1 MRILQIATSTDGG
14 AGIAARRLNAAL
26 NSIGVDSG
34 LLTGSSL
41 KIPRKTYEF
50 LVEKN
55 FVTRNLSRIVTLLQF
70 TLLQKNDFLM
80 TPFSLG
86 TISAEK
92 ILNFKPDIIHI
103 HTFYNLLNVET
114 ISAICN
120 SGIPVFVSLHDER
133 FYTGGCHHAMN
144 CTRFENECSQCPETE
159 TLFESIVVRAQN
171 SLTQAFNQQQNP
183 TVIAP
188 SEWIANR
195 ARKSKVLANAD
206 VVKINN
212 PLSLEFIAKSERGR
226 KRRDSTIPFLVTF
239 VAQDLQNP
247 FKGLDTLLECIIK
260 FEEEFK
266 SQNIQ
271 FVFIGKGAEVDIG
284 SLKARQSEKIE
295 SSKMVNVYLESDL
308 LIVPS
313 LVDNSP
319 NVIFEALVC
328 GTPFVGSDQGG
339 IPEISQAFGMESF
352 KYGDPESMLR
362 AILRQ
367 KERET
372 DSRQIR
378 EVALA
383 LVHPH
388 VVAQKIAELYRLKS
402 TEAS

>member
-14 AGIAARRLNAAL
+14 AGIAARRLNASL
-26 NSIGVDSG
+26 NAIGLVSI
-34 LLTGSSL
+34 LITGSSSRL
-41 KIPRKTYEF
+41 LRSHQEL

-55 FVTRNLSRIVTLLQF
+55 FVTRNLSKVITVLQSKI
-70 TLLQKNDFLM
+70 LQKSDFLM
-80 TPFSLG
+80 TPFSFGIL
-86 TISAEK
+86 SRKK
-92 ILNFKPDIIHI
+92 ILSLRPDIIHL
-103 HTFYNLLNVET
+103 HTFYNLLSAKT
-114 ISAICN
+114 ISELCN
-120 SGIPVFVSLHDER
+120 LEIPIFISLHDER

-144 CTRFENECSQCPETE
+144 CTRFEKECSQCPETE

-195 ARKSKVLANAD
+195 ARKSKVLTNAD
-206 VVKINN
+206 IVKINN
-212 PLSLEFIAKSERGR
+212 PLSLEFIAESERGR
-226 KRRDSTIPFLVTF
+226 KRRDSAIPFLVTF

-247 FKGLDTLLECIIK
+247 FKGLDTLLECIRK

-284 SLKARQSEKIE
+284 SLKARQSEKID
-295 SSKMVNVYLESDL
+295 SSKMIDVYLDSDL

-328 GTPFVGSDQGG
+328 GTPFVGSDRAG
-339 IPEISQAFGMESF
+339 IPEISQAFGMKSF
-352 KYGDPESMLR
+352 KYGDSESMFR
-362 AILRQ
+362 AIINQ
-367 KERET
+367 KERES
-372 DSRQIR
+372 DSRETR
-378 EVALA
+378 EAALA

-388 VVAQKIAELYRLKS
+388 VIAQKIAELYRLKS
-402 TEAS
+402 TAAS